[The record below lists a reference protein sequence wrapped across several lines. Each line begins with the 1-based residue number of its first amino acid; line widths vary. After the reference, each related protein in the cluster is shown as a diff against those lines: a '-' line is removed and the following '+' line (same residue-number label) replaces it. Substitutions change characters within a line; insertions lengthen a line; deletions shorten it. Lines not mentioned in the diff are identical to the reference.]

1 MSKLLELREAAK
13 VCSNVDYRFQLK
25 NTADRLQA
33 ALGTLYTNPTDYNMT
48 RVNCLW
54 ASAVRLLKN
63 VPPEGDPAPVSDVV
77 DAEPM
82 RMTA

>member
-1 MSKLLELREAAK
+1 MSKLLELRDAAK
-13 VCSNVDYRFQLK
+13 ACSNVDYRFQLRS
-25 NTADRLQA
+25 TADRLQA

-54 ASAVRLLKN
+54 TSACRLLAN
-63 VPPEGDPAPVSDVV
+63 VPPEGNPAPVNDAV

-82 RMTA
+82 RTAA